1 MWSESSWL
9 LGSLSVRKQRS
20 TSAAI
25 TMSGACVRSVLRIA
39 LLIAGLGVV
48 LWLAWAARADVAG
61 LVTTIKLGWSIAAIL
76 LGVALNVLQ
85 GIVFSI
91 LLRKHGTS
99 GAAIVHVE
107 AYLLSLVGKYLPGGI
122 WAAVSQAT
130 AISGSGSLR
139 AVLLVNLELAA
150 INMLLLAGI
159 GVACVPSL
167 PLIGSGLVICA
178 TWGSLAI
185 ALRQKTM
192 AIVLNMLAQ
201 RFPRLRISV
210 SEESTSSPTWPL
222 AFAFAF
228 AMLTLCAA
236 TSSAVILAS
245 GQASFDAVPAMLA
258 LLCLGWTVGLIA
270 IPVPA
275 GIGVREASTLA
286 LWTILPTTLMRGALI
301 AVMLLVRVWQ
311 LAVDL
316 LSFGLALLIR
326 TVVNPR
332 SRQPC
337 SEQAAAARNSV
348 DR

>member
-1 MWSESSWL
+1 MSWART
-9 LGSLSVRKQRS
+9 RK
-20 TSAAI
+20 A
-25 TMSGACVRSVLRIA
+25 LRIT
-39 LLIAGLGVV
+39 LLAAGLGVV
-48 LWLAWAARADVAG
+48 LWLAWTARTDVVR
-61 LVTTIKLGWSIAAIL
+61 LVTTIKPGWSVAAVL

-99 GAAIVHVE
+99 GTAIVHVE
-107 AYLLSLVGKYLPGGI
+107 TYLFSLVGKYLPGGI

-130 AISGSGSLR
+130 AISGRGSLR

-159 GVACVPSL
+159 GVACIPSL

-178 TWGSLAI
+178 TCVLLAI
-185 ALRQKTM
+185 ALRQQTM
-192 AIVLNMLAQ
+192 AIVLNMFAQ
-201 RFPRLRISV
+201 RFPRMRISIP
-210 SEESTSSPTWPL
+210 EESTTPPTWPS
-222 AFAFAF
+222 AFVFAF

-245 GQASFDAVPAMLA
+245 GQASLNALPAMLA
-258 LLCLGWTVGLIA
+258 LLCLGWTAGLIA

-286 LWTILPTTLMRGALI
+286 LWTVLPNSLARGAVI

-311 LAVDL
+311 LVVDL
-316 LSFGLALLIR
+316 LSFGLALVIR
-326 TVVNPR
+326 AAMNPR
-332 SRQPC
+332 SF
-337 SEQAAAARNSV
+337 
-348 DR
+348 